1 MTDAPVSE
9 TAPRRGWLVIAGLFL
24 VLTMSSGFGFYNMSV
39 YMNVLAESR
48 GFTVTSLSGAVS
60 AFFVVGGVAGIW
72 VARLLDRYDVQW
84 IMISGAC
91 ICGVAM
97 AATALATSIPLI
109 YALFILFGIG
119 NTGVS
124 IVVSTTLVTR
134 WFPGSNRSIAL
145 SIASTGLSM
154 GGVVVTPASAWAL
167 QQFAIEAAMP
177 GFGLLFC
184 CVVIPIALLI
194 IRDGPSL
201 GSVSS
206 TAADADGWSYEA
218 GVRTRFFALLTAG
231 YVLCMGAQVGGIAHL
246 YNHVEGQVGYLVAA
260 TAVQALTLMSILSR
274 IAGGL
279 LLTRISLR
287 WFALVNLL
295 GQALGLGLLSIA
307 ETRLEYLFAAGLFGS
322 TVGNL
327 LMLHPLWLADAYGV
341 RAYPRLFSVSN
352 AWTVLGVAA
361 GPLLLGAIFD
371 AADYRLAYGAAVAMS
386 LLAVL
391 LVAFAGAGPCSEDQM
406 TAPDEG

>member
-1 MTDAPVSE
+1 VTDAHVSE
-9 TAPRRGWLVIAGLFL
+9 TDSRRGWLVIAGLFL

-39 YMNVLAESR
+39 YMNVLAEAR
-48 GFTVTSLSGAVS
+48 GFSVTSLSGAVS
-60 AFFVVGGVAGIW
+60 AFFVVGGLAGIW
-72 VARLLDRYDVQW
+72 VARLLDRHDVRW

-91 ICGVAM
+91 ICGLAM
-97 AATALATSIPLI
+97 AATALATSIPLV
-109 YALFILFGIG
+109 YALFVLFGVG

-167 QQFAIEAAMP
+167 QQFSIESAMP

-184 CVVIPIALLI
+184 CVVIPIALLV
-194 IRDGPSL
+194 IRDGPGL
-201 GSVSS
+201 GSSS
-206 TAADADGWSYEA
+206 PVAADSDGWSYEA
-218 GVRTRFFALLTAG
+218 GVRTRFFLLLTAG

-246 YNHVEGQVGYLVAA
+246 YNHVEGQVGYLAAA

-274 IAGGL
+274 IAGGV

-287 WFALVNLL
+287 WFALANLL
-295 GQALGLGLLSIA
+295 GQALGLGLLSTA

-341 RAYPRLFSVSN
+341 RAYPRLFSVST

-361 GPLLLGAIFD
+361 GPLLMGAMYDF
-371 AADYRLAYGAAVAMS
+371 ADYRLAYGAAVAMS

-391 LVAFAGAGPCSEDQM
+391 LVAFAGAGPGRQSS
-406 TAPDEG
+406 AEGTS

>member
-1 MTDAPVSE
+1 MTDAHASE
-9 TAPRRGWLVIAGLFL
+9 TASRRGWLVIAGLFL

-39 YMNVLAESR
+39 YMNVLAEAR
-48 GFTVTSLSGAVS
+48 GFSVTSLSGAVS
-60 AFFVVGGVAGIW
+60 AFFVVGGLAGIW
-72 VARLLDRYDVQW
+72 VARLLDRHDVRW

-97 AATALATSIPLI
+97 AATPLATSIPLI
-109 YALFILFGIG
+109 YALFVLFGIG

-167 QQFAIEAAMP
+167 QQFSIESAMP

-194 IRDGPSL
+194 IRDRPGL
-201 GSVSS
+201 GSSS
-206 TAADADGWSYEA
+206 PVAADSDGWSYEA
-218 GVRTRFFALLTAG
+218 GVRTRFFSLLTAG

-246 YNHVEGQVGYLVAA
+246 YNHVEGQVGYLAAA

-274 IAGGL
+274 IAGGV

-287 WFALVNLL
+287 WFALANLL
-295 GQALGLGLLSIA
+295 GQALGLGLLSAA

-361 GPLLLGAIFD
+361 GPLLMGAMYDF
-371 AADYRLAYGAAVAMS
+371 ADYRLAYGAAVAMS

-391 LVAFAGAGPCSEDQM
+391 LVAFAGAGPGGK
-406 TAPDEG
+406 ARPKA